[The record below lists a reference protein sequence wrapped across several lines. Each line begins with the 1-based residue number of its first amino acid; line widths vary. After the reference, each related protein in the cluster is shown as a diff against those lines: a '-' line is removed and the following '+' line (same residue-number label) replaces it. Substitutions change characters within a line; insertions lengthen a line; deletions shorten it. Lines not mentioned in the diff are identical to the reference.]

1 MRKIGVVEDEMIIAE
16 SICLALRKLNF
27 EVVGP
32 ALNCDEAIQMIAEES
47 PDLIIL
53 DIELNDTRDGIELG
67 EFVNKHHEIPI
78 VILTANSDLRTIER
92 AKPIRPAAFLVKP
105 FKKEDLHSAV
115 EIALSNH
122 QGSKAKLDFQSV
134 VFVERVKKDFE
145 ITEREIEIITLVSKG
160 RKQKDIGSLLD
171 ISEATVKRHLSN
183 IFLKLGVNSSI
194 EMLNKLMK
202 E

>member
-27 EVVGP
+27 EVAGP
-32 ALNCDEAIQMIAEES
+32 VLNCDGAIQMLAEES

-67 EFVNKHHEIPI
+67 DFVNKHYGIPI
-78 VILTANSDLRTIER
+78 VILTANSDIRTIER
-92 AKPIRPAAFLVKP
+92 AKSIRPAAFLVKP

-122 QGSKAKLDFQSV
+122 QSSKAKLDFQSV
-134 VFVERVKKDFE
+134 VFVEKVKKDFE

-160 RKQKDIGSLLD
+160 IKQKDIGSLLD

>member
-32 ALNCDEAIQMIAEES
+32 ALNCDDAIQMLAEET

-53 DIELNDTRDGIELG
+53 DIELNDARDGIELG
-67 EFVNKHHEIPI
+67 DFVNKHYEIPI
-78 VILTANSDLRTIER
+78 VILTANSDIRTIER
-92 AKPIRPAAFLVKP
+92 AKNIRPAAFLVKP
-105 FKKEDLHSAV
+105 FKKEDLHSTV

-122 QGSKAKLDFQSV
+122 QSSKTKLDFRSV
-134 VFVERVKKDFE
+134 VFVEKVKKDFE
-145 ITEREIEIITLVSKG
+145 ITDREIEIIALVSKG
-160 RKQKDIGSLLD
+160 RKQKEIGVLLE

-194 EMLNKLMK
+194 EMLNKLLK
-202 E
+202 G

>member
-32 ALNCDEAIQMIAEES
+32 ALNCDDAIQMLAEES

-67 EFVNKHHEIPI
+67 EFVNRHYEIPI
-78 VILTANSDLRTIER
+78 VILTANSDIRTIER
-92 AKPIRPAAFLVKP
+92 AKPIRPSAFLAKP
-105 FKKEDLHSAV
+105 FRKEDLHSAV

-122 QGSKAKLDFQSV
+122 HSTKSKLDFQSV
-134 VFVERVKKDFE
+134 VFVEKVKKDFE
-145 ITEREIEIITLVSKG
+145 ITDREIEIISFVAKG
-160 RKQKDIGSLLD
+160 RKQKEIGALLD

-183 IFLKLGVNSSI
+183 IFIKLGVNSSI
-194 EMLNKLMK
+194 EMLNKLTK
-202 E
+202 S

>member
-1 MRKIGVVEDEMIIAE
+1 
-16 SICLALRKLNF
+16 
-27 EVVGP
+27 
-32 ALNCDEAIQMIAEES
+32 LNCDEAIQMIAEES

>member
-1 MRKIGVVEDEMIIAE
+1 M
-16 SICLALRKLNF
+16 L
-27 EVVGP
+27 
-32 ALNCDEAIQMIAEES
+32 AEEA

-67 EFVNKHHEIPI
+67 EFVNMHYEIPI
-78 VILTANSDLRTIER
+78 VILTANSDIRTIER
-92 AKPIRPAAFLVKP
+92 AKPIRPAAFLAKP
-105 FKKEDLHSAV
+105 FRKEDLHAAV

-122 QGSKAKLDFQSV
+122 QGAKTKLDFQSV
-134 VFVERVKKDFE
+134 FFIEKVKKDFE
-145 ITEREIEIITLVSKG
+145 ITDREIEIISFVSKG
-160 RKQKDIGSLLD
+160 KKQKEIGVLLE

>member
-16 SICLALRKLNF
+16 SICLALRKLNY

-32 ALNCDEAIQMIAEES
+32 ALNCDDAIQMLAEET

-67 EFVNKHHEIPI
+67 DFVNKHYEIPI
-78 VILTANSDLRTIER
+78 VILTAYSDIRTIER
-92 AKPIRPAAFLVKP
+92 AKPIRPSAFLVKP
-105 FKKEDLHSAV
+105 FKKEDLYSAV

-122 QGSKAKLDFQSV
+122 QSSKAKLDFQSV
-134 VFVERVKKDFE
+134 VFVEKVKKEFE
-145 ITEREIEIITLVSKG
+145 ITDREMEIVSLVSKG
-160 RKQKDIGSLLD
+160 KKQKEIAILLE

-183 IFLKLGVNSSI
+183 IFIKLGVNSSI
-194 EMLNKLMK
+194 EMLNKLTK
-202 E
+202 S